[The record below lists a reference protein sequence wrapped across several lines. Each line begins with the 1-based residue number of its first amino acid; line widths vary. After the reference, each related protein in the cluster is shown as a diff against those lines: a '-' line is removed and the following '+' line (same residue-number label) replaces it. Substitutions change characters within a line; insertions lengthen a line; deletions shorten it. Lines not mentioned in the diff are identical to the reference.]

1 MDSKKEQLLALVQHN
16 PFISQQ
22 DLAERLKLSRSAV
35 AGHVAALTRE
45 RRIVGRAYVLP
56 QRRSIVCL
64 GGSNID
70 RKLRSLAALQMGNS
84 NPASLIESPG
94 GVARNVAENLGRLGL
109 PVHLLSAFGDDA
121 AGRFLLQQAR
131 QWGVD
136 CSASLI
142 TADAPTG
149 SYTAVLNPDGS
160 LALGLAQMDL
170 CERLTPAFLRQCA
183 PQRAQAGLILIDLN
197 LPAASIQQLLAE
209 AQIEGSAA
217 VVAVAVSPSKMAR
230 LPADLSG
237 LSLLILN
244 RDELSACAGMT
255 LNADAHAHADLV
267 RAHQLLSA
275 RGLRSLIVTQ
285 GGGPLW
291 FGAADQALK
300 SLKPPKSKVVDV
312 TGAGDAFAAGVSAA
326 LMDKP
331 DDLAAA
337 CRLGFKLARLTLQCE
352 STVSPELSP
361 ALLEATS

>member
-1 MDSKKEQLLALVQHN
+1 MDSKKEQLLALIQHN

-56 QRRSIVCL
+56 QRSPVVCI

-84 NPASLIESPG
+84 NPAVSSESPG
-94 GVARNVAENLGRLGL
+94 GVARNVAENLARLGL
-109 PVHLLSAFGDDA
+109 PVHLLSAFGADA
-121 AGRFLLQQAR
+121 AGRSLLEQAK
-131 QWGVD
+131 QSGLD

-142 TADAPTG
+142 APDAPTG

-170 CERLTPAFLRQCA
+170 CERLTPDFLDQCA
-183 PQRAQAGLILIDLN
+183 AQRAQAGLLVIDLN

-209 AQIEGSAA
+209 AQVEGSAA

-230 LPADLSG
+230 LPADLHG
-237 LSLLILN
+237 LHLLMLN
-244 RDELSACAGMT
+244 RDELSACAGIA
-255 LNADAHAHADLV
+255 LNNAADLA
-267 RAHQLLSA
+267 RAHLLLSE
-275 RGLRSLIVTQ
+275 RGLQGLIVTQ
-285 GGGPLW
+285 GADALW
-291 FGAADQALK
+291 FGKAGQALK
-300 SLKPPKSKVVDV
+300 SLKPKRVKVVDV
-312 TGAGDAFAAGVSAA
+312 TGAGDAFAAGVCAA
-326 LMDKP
+326 LSQAP

-337 CRLGFKLARLTLQCE
+337 CRLGISLARLTLQSE
-352 STVSPELSP
+352 HTVSPELSP
-361 ALLEATS
+361 ALLPDL